1 MARDTTT
8 YRRRKRIACIAA
20 AAVACVAVAV
30 VAWWC
35 GLGTSPAP
43 SAGEGASAW
52 DKAAVVDGQAS
63 GAASS
68 DPASAADT
76 QSNPTPTYEL
86 VRDDATADLEPY
98 MPSEVMLLLGE
109 EDAPEEVSTF
119 VASMECVQPQK
130 VTQEDI
136 DLGFVVLHLAEGY
149 DVPAAVSALETAGRV
164 AQPDYCYYLA
174 EDDGSSAGSLF
185 ADSSDDGLV
194 APSSALLPAVTSIDD
209 SKQSLLWGLSS
220 MAAYEAWDI
229 QRTEGRVVVAVLD
242 SGCRMDHEDL
252 ADNIVDSYMAVD
264 AHDYEDKDYIYDV
277 DESSIEDMTDILG
290 HGTHVAGIVA
300 GVANNGKGVA
310 GVSYNAGLMP
320 VKVFYSLTETKKDTG
335 IQKSMTIANSS
346 DLVRAYA
353 YIASYNAEHPEAPVR
368 VVNMSLGGSM
378 DSVGSEDQAFV
389 NAMDAASAQGI
400 LSVGAAGNDGTDGP
414 DVNYPSDY
422 GTCLGVINVTRNTS
436 TGVITRYTSS
446 NYNTSSQTKGN
457 SNKNIC
463 APGTTIYSTVYGST
477 SSYGYKSGTSMAC
490 PYVAGV
496 AALLYARD
504 DGLSVDRAKSVMY
517 ATATDLVYTNY
528 NTNGSV
534 RDNATAGWDPYTGY
548 GLVNAYHALQL
559 LDIVNG
565 NATLGGHSVIPGES
579 CTLTV
584 PYDGDGSWTWVSS
597 NPSVAGVTQDGV
609 VTGYSTGSVTITATF
624 SNEFGLTAVVTGTVD
639 VRPYSLSD
647 ATIDAIAS
655 QTFTGS
661 LIMPSFVVR
670 YGGAVLTPGVDYSVS
685 YMDNVNAGQAVAVA
699 TGLGQY
705 AGSVSA
711 PFTIAQ
717 KDLSGAVV
725 TAPDCE
731 YAGQAQSPAPTVVLD
746 GVTLR
751 SGVDYTVGYN
761 ANVNVGTATV
771 SVTGKG
777 NYKGTATGSFN
788 IVKASL
794 SSASVS
800 AAAQVYTGAAL
811 TPVPTVSLAGKTLAV
826 NTDFTVVSYADNVR
840 PGLAR
845 VTVQGA
851 GNYEGQASGY
861 FVVMGLMDNT
871 SFVQVVGLHPME
883 YAGSAIEPD
892 PVIGFAGVGLT
903 RGVDYQLS
911 YANNVD
917 VGEASMV
924 VSGLGPYY
932 ANQSAYAFRI
942 APATLSVAVSDV
954 TLPYGSAAPASY
966 ESTVSGLRGS
976 DACGVTVRVC
986 YEDDETEVT
995 QDVSELPAG
1004 SYALVPSVD
1013 LGAKAG
1019 NYSVTCSNGTL
1030 TIQAVSLEGAQIALP
1045 NQSYA
1050 FAGAAIEPEPQVTIG
1065 GAVLQKGVDYAVSYA
1080 DNELPGVASVTVTGV
1095 GNYEGSAVATFDI
1108 TGGNIADATVQV
1120 SDAPYTGSAVSPEPV
1135 VTFRGKQLTRDV
1147 DYTVSYA
1154 NNVAVG
1160 QAAVTIAGIGN
1171 FLGSTQAAFQVTRA
1185 DISGASVTAEG
1196 ATYTG
1201 SAITSDPVV
1210 VLNGVTL
1217 TAGSDYTV
1225 SYGNNVAVGTATV
1238 YVTGAGSYAGTATG
1252 TFTISKKPSQ
1262 GMYRLYNPNGGEHF
1276 YTASSSERDHLRKL
1290 GWRYEGIGWNA
1301 PTTGDPVYRLYNPNG
1316 GDHHYTKSKE
1326 ECDGLRK
1333 LGWRYEGVGWY
1344 SDTAKSVP
1352 LYRQYNPNAKSGS
1365 HNYTT
1370 SKSENDMLV
1379 RVGWRAEGIGWYGV

>member
-1 MARDTTT
+1 MGCSMARGMTT

-20 AAVACVAVAV
+20 AAVACVAVAAI
-30 VAWWC
+30 AWWC
-35 GLGTSPAP
+35 GLGASPNP
-43 SAGEGASAW
+43 SASEDVSAW
-52 DKAAVVDGQAS
+52 DKAAVVDGQGS
-63 GAASS
+63 GNASS
-68 DPASAADT
+68 GPASAADM
-76 QSNPTPTYEL
+76 QSNPTTTYEL

-98 MPSEVMLLLGE
+98 MPSEVMLLLNEG
-109 EDAPEEVSTF
+109 DTPEGASAF
-119 VASMECVQPQK
+119 VASAECVQPQE
-130 VTQEDI
+130 VTQEDV
-136 DLGFVVLHLAEGY
+136 DLGFVVLHLAEGF
-149 DVPAAVSALETAGRV
+149 DVPTAVSALEAAGRM
-164 AQPDYCYYLA
+164 AQPNFCYYPA
-174 EDDGSSAGSLF
+174 EDDTSDATLF
-185 ADSSDDGLV
+185 AASSDDGLV
-194 APSSALLPAVTSIDD
+194 PLSSALLPATTSINDP
-209 SKQSLLWGLSS
+209 SASTLWGLTA
-220 MAAYEAWDI
+220 MDAYKAWDI
-229 QRTEGRVVVAVLD
+229 QRAEGRTVVAVLD
-242 SGCRMDHEDL
+242 TGFRLDHEDL
-252 ADNIVDSYMAVD
+252 AGNIVGGYLAVD
-264 AHDYEDKDYIYDV
+264 VADSEDQNYVYDV
-277 DESSIEDMTDILG
+277 DESSVADMTDLSG
-290 HGTHVAGIVA
+290 HGSHVAGIVA
-300 GVANNGKGVA
+300 GVANNGKGIA
-310 GVSYNAGLMP
+310 GVSYNAGLLP
-320 VKVFYSLTETKKDTG
+320 IKVFYRVTQTRKSTG
-335 IQKSMTIANSS
+335 VEKTMVIANSS

-353 YIASYNAEHPEAPVR
+353 YIASYNDSHPDKPVS
-368 VVNMSLGGSM
+368 VVNMSLGGAL
-378 DSVGSEDQAFV
+378 GSLQSDDRALIAAV
-389 NAMDAASAQGI
+389 DAASARGV
-400 LSVGAAGNDGTDGP
+400 LTVASAGNDGTDGP

-422 GTCLGVINVTRNTS
+422 GSCLGVINVMRNAS
-436 TGVITRYTSS
+436 TGMLMRYASS
-446 NYNTSSQTKGN
+446 NYNTPDQTKGN
-457 SNKNIC
+457 TTKNIS
-463 APGTTIYSTVYGST
+463 APGTSIYSTVHGST
-477 SSYGYKSGTSMAC
+477 SAYGYKGGTSMAS

-496 AALLYARD
+496 AALLYAYD
-504 DGLSVDRAKSVMY
+504 ASLTPDQVKSYIY
-517 ATATDLVYTNY
+517 ASATDLVYSN
-528 NTNGSV
+528 SI
-534 RDNATAGWDPYTGY
+534 DDATEGWDRYTGY
-548 GLVNAYHALQL
+548 GLINAYHALQL
-559 LDIVNG
+559 LEIAEG
-565 NATLGGHSVIPGES
+565 NATMGEHAIISGES

-584 PYDGDGSWTWVSS
+584 PYEGAGVWTWSSS

-609 VTGYSTGSVTITATF
+609 VTGYNVGSVTVTATL
-624 SNEFGLTAVVTGTVD
+624 SNEFGLTASVTGTVD

-670 YGGAVLTPGVDYSVS
+670 YGGTVLTPGVDYSVS

-731 YAGQAQSPAPTVVLD
+731 YAGQAQSPAPTVVLN

-751 SGVDYTVGYN
+751 SGADYTVGYN

-777 NYKGTATGSFN
+777 NYKGMATGSFN

-800 AAAQVYTGAAL
+800 ASAQAYTGAAL

-845 VTVQGA
+845 VTVQGT

-883 YAGSAIEPD
+883 YTGGSIEPD
-892 PVIGFAGVGLT
+892 PVIGFASVGLT

-917 VGEASMV
+917 VGEASMTI
-924 VSGLGPYY
+924 SGLGPYY
-932 ANQSAYAFRI
+932 ANQQERTFQI
-942 APATLSVAVSDV
+942 APAPLTVVVADLA
-954 TLPYGSAAPASY
+954 LPYGSAAPASY

-976 DACGVTVRVC
+976 DTCDVAVRVC
-986 YEDDETEVT
+986 YEGGTTEVT
-995 QDVSELPAG
+995 QDVGKLSAG

-1050 FAGAAIEPEPQVTIG
+1050 FTGAAIEPEPQVTVG
-1065 GAVLQKGVDYAVSYA
+1065 GAVLQKGVDYVVSYA
-1080 DNELPGVASVTVTGV
+1080 DNELPGVATVTVTGV
-1095 GNYEGSAVATFDI
+1095 GNYEGSAAATFDI

-1135 VTFRGKQLTRDV
+1135 VTFHGKQLTRDV

-1160 QAAVTIAGIGN
+1160 QATATITGVGN

-1201 SAITSDPVV
+1201 SAITPAPVV
-1210 VLNGVTL
+1210 VLDGVTL

-1225 SYGNNVAVGTATV
+1225 SYSNNVAVGTATV
-1238 YVTGAGSYAGTATG
+1238 YVAGAGSYAGTATG

-1326 ECDGLRK
+1326 ERDGLRK